1 MESCDL
7 TTKITRDRTTR
18 RTRINHFSEKSTVGE
33 WRSEHSISIESE
45 DWETAIKEK
54 QEEMA
59 KSGLGF
65 EVASISDVIRVR
77 MVVPVYIQPERFGKR
92 NENLVGKAVS
102 ATGVRIVKGEVE
114 IDYPL

>member
-1 MESCDL
+1 M
-7 TTKITRDRTTR
+7 R
-18 RTRINHFSEKSTVGE
+18 RNHFFEKSTVGE

-45 DWETAIKEK
+45 DWETALKEK
-54 QEEMA
+54 QEQMTRA
-59 KSGLGF
+59 GIGF
-65 EVASISDVIRVR
+65 EVASISDVVRVR
-77 MVVPVYIQPERFGKR
+77 MVVPINIQPERFGKR